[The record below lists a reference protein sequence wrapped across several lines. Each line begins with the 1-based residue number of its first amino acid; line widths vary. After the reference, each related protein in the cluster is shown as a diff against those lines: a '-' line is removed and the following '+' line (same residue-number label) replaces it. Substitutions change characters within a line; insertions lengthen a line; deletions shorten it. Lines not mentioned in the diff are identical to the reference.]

1 MSAYK
6 LLELDRDEKT
16 IIRRA
21 LYRESRAGEQAIA
34 EIFSR
39 IRRAHTPSNA
49 RLIKPRWETSV
60 HPLYFWAYSE
70 TKCEP
75 GKGGNFRACF
85 DHVVE
90 KLPKIY
96 CEELREPFWYTVVD
110 CEIDILVE
118 DAEFFLFLEAKIP
131 VRGTDIDWYKSKQGV
146 HQLVHQY
153 VQGSLIKK
161 FVVPEKEFALATIGA
176 NNAEPHNIQLNAT
189 ERKLMA
195 LVDYN
200 GDSLSIPDFSLEVLT
215 SSTSAVGSYAG

>member
-1 MSAYK
+1 MGTYK

-21 LYRESRAGEQAIA
+21 LYEESRAGEQAIT

-39 IRRAHTPSNA
+39 IRREHALSNA
-49 RLIKPRWETSV
+49 RLFKPRWETSV

-75 GKGGNFRACF
+75 GKSGNFRACF

-90 KLPKIY
+90 KFPKIHR
-96 CEELREPFWYTVVD
+96 EELHEPFWYTVVD

-131 VRGTDIDWYKSKQGV
+131 VRGTDIDWYKSKHGV

-153 VQGSLIKK
+153 VQGSLLKK

-176 NNAEPHNIQLNAT
+176 NNAEPQNIVLNET

-195 LVDYN
+195 LVDYAGN
-200 GDSLSIPDFSLEVLT
+200 SLSIPDFPLEVLT
-215 SSTSAVGSYAG
+215 SSASAVGTHAD